1 MSRMI
6 YVIVIVLAIAFLAHG
21 KPFVQ
26 LGGNEGN
33 SLLKDLTDNSTNN
46 SLDFPKGN
54 KTVNNL
60 SQSTITI
67 PLGGN
72 DGTSLLKSL
81 TNNSS
86 GFLGDNYTS
95 GNLSTWGST
104 PRVPP
109 PPPTYDSKMAK
120 TIEVLR
126 QNHGM

>member
-6 YVIVIVLAIAFLAHG
+6 YVIVMVLAIAFLAHG

-26 LGGNEGN
+26 LGGNDGS
-33 SLLKDLTDNSTNN
+33 SLLKDLTNNSTNN

-54 KTVNNL
+54 KTASNL

-86 GFLGDNYTS
+86 GLLGDNYTS

-109 PPPTYDSKMAK
+109 PPPTYDPRMAK
-120 TIEVLR
+120 MIEVLR

>member
-6 YVIVIVLAIAFLAHG
+6 YVIVMVLAIAFLAHG
-21 KPFVQ
+21 KPFVH
-26 LGGNEGN
+26 LGGNDGD
-33 SLLKDLTDNSTNN
+33 SLFKELKNNSTNN

-54 KTVNNL
+54 KTAIDL
-60 SQSTITI
+60 SESIVTI

-86 GFLGDNYTS
+86 GLFGANNTS

-109 PPPTYDSKMAK
+109 PPPIYDPKMAN